1 MAKGN
6 VFIVSGPSGV
16 GKGTMVD
23 MVNRKRG
30 DVFLSVSCTTR
41 APRDGEVDGVNYHYI
56 TKEEFKKRI
65 DEDYFI
71 EWEKY
76 LDNYY
81 GTPKGPVIKAM
92 EEGKHTILEIEV
104 GGALKAKKHFPDAIL
119 VFVLPPNY
127 DELKNRLIKRDEKDA
142 LAISAMEKRLN
153 RALEEVEFIKEYDY
167 VIIND
172 SLTDAVASLDK
183 ILDTEFLKVK
193 NNEKAIK
200 SFLGKR

>member
-56 TKEEFKKRI
+56 TKEEFTKRI

-76 LDNYY
+76 VDNYY

-92 EEGKHTILEIEV
+92 EEGNKMANFLKAWAD
-104 GGALKAKKHFPDAIL
+104 ALKDKGI
-119 VFVLPPNY
+119 
-127 DELKNRLIKRDEKDA
+127 KNGG
-142 LAISAMEKRLN
+142 S
-153 RALEEVEFIKEYDY
+153 
-167 VIIND
+167 
-172 SLTDAVASLDK
+172 
-183 ILDTEFLKVK
+183 
-193 NNEKAIK
+193 
-200 SFLGKR
+200 